1 MLRVISK
8 DNDNFV
14 GSLID
19 LENTDLENE
28 LTKELYSVWVTQ
40 DSKEQLAEELE
51 RNKRLKVSE

>member
-8 DNDNFV
+8 SDNNFV

-19 LENTDLENE
+19 LENTDLEND
-28 LTKELYSVWVTQ
+28 LTKELYSVWVAD
-40 DSKEQLAEELE
+40 DSKEQLTDDLE

>member
-1 MLRVISK
+1 MLRVINK
-8 DNDNFV
+8 GNNNFA

-28 LTKELYSVWVTQ
+28 LTKELYSVWVAE